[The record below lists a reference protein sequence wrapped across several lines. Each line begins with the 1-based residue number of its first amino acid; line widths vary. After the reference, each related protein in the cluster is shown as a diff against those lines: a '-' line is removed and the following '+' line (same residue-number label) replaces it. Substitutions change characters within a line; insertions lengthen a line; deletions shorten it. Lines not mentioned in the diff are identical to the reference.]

1 MKEASLPPP
10 VLDLKISLFFLLLLI
25 RNMMEAAGA
34 NTFLVSITRCEE
46 ETGGR
51 TWRNLSM
58 PTNCSPRSERVAMV
72 TYSSPFLVISN
83 MAAM

>member
-1 MKEASLPPP
+1 MKEASRPPP
-10 VLDLKISLFFLLLLI
+10 VLDLKISLFFLLL

-51 TWRNLSM
+51 TWRSLSM
-58 PTNCSPRSERVAMV
+58 PTNCSLRSEHVAMV

>member
-10 VLDLKISLFFLLLLI
+10 VWDLKISLFFLLL
-25 RNMMEAAGA
+25 RHMMEAAGA

-46 ETGGR
+46 EAGGG
-51 TWRNLSM
+51 TWGSLSM

-72 TYSSPFLVISN
+72 TYGSPFVVISN